1 MKKISLYILILL
13 FYNFLPAQENWELK
27 KDKNGIKVYY
37 RDSQSSDIKELKITT
52 RIKSRISAAVSVVND
67 IPEMPNWVFRCEE
80 AEVLE
85 GNTNSAFVFVNRT
98 SMPFPFT
105 DRELIFS
112 CRTYQEENSLI
123 THSECKAY
131 PDYLPES
138 EDYVRIQNA
147 LSTWKFSPKED
158 GWIEA
163 EYFLALDPA
172 GSIPAWLVNW
182 GLDYGPLK
190 TIDKFKAMVK
200 EEKYASQKLTYIRE
214 PEGN

>member
-1 MKKISLYILILL
+1 MKEISLCILVLIFGDFLL
-13 FYNFLPAQENWELK
+13 AQESWELK
-27 KDKNGIKVYY
+27 KNKDGIQVYY

-52 RIKSRISAAVSVVND
+52 RIKSRISAAVGVVND
-67 IPEMPNWVFRCEE
+67 IPQMPNWVFRCEE

-85 GNTNSAFVFVNRT
+85 GSTSSNFVFVNRT
-98 SMPFPFT
+98 SMPFLFT

-123 THSECKAY
+123 THSECKAN

-147 LSTWKFSPKED
+147 LSTWKFTPKEN
-158 GWIEA
+158 GWLEA

-214 PEGN
+214 P

>member
-1 MKKISLYILILL
+1 MKVISLWILSLSLIPPLV
-13 FYNFLPAQENWELK
+13 AQDSWELK
-27 KDKNGIKVYY
+27 KDKNGIQVYY
-37 RDSQSSDIKELKITT
+37 RDSPNSDIKELKITT
-52 RIKSRISAAVSVVND
+52 LIQCRLSTAVSVVND
-67 IPEMPNWVFRCEE
+67 IPAMPDWVFRCEE

-85 GNTNSAFVFVNRT
+85 GSTDARFVFVNRT
-98 SMPFPFT
+98 SMPFLFT

-123 THSECKAY
+123 THSECKAL
-131 PDYLPES
+131 PNFLPEN

-147 LSTWKFSPKED
+147 LSSWKFSPQKD

-163 EYFLALDPA
+163 EYFLSLDPA

-190 TIDKFKAMVK
+190 TIDKFKSMLK
-200 EEKYASQKLTYIRE
+200 EEKYAQQVLDYIE
-214 PEGN
+214 EVPNN

>member
-1 MKKISLYILILL
+1 MKEISLCILVLIFGDFLL
-13 FYNFLPAQENWELK
+13 AQESWELK
-27 KDKNGIKVYY
+27 KNKDGIQVYY

-52 RIKSRISAAVSVVND
+52 RIKSRISAAVGVVND
-67 IPEMPNWVFRCEE
+67 IPQMPNWVFRCEE

-85 GNTNSAFVFVNRT
+85 GSTSSNFVFVNRT
-98 SMPFPFT
+98 SMPFLFT

-123 THSECKAY
+123 THSECKAN

-147 LSTWKFSPKED
+147 LSTWKFTPKEN
-158 GWIEA
+158 GWLEA

-200 EEKYASQKLTYIRE
+200 EEKYANQKLTYIRE
-214 PEGN
+214 P